1 MPVLIKS
8 FIFKYNPEIISGK
21 RDFSAGRL
29 QRAALSKTA
38 VIERQGLIPLLPAG
52 SEHQAGT
59 SIQPLKEGWQHLGFV
74 IASVVRGKAAR
85 ARLYIL
91 LSLLSKVGL
100 GRKNKGR
107 GQKGEGC
114 ADSH

>member
-21 RDFSAGRL
+21 KDFSAGRL
-29 QRAALSKTA
+29 QCAALSKTA

-52 SEHQAGT
+52 SNHEAGT

-74 IASVVRGKAAR
+74 IASIVRGKEAK
-85 ARLYIL
+85 ARLLDLPIPFL
-91 LSLLSKVGL
+91 
-100 GRKNKGR
+100 
-107 GQKGEGC
+107 
-114 ADSH
+114 